1 MCNIAGY
8 AGNKPAAPALLE
20 IIRRQQY
27 YDGNMSAGIVTY
39 HEGKLYR
46 RCISG
51 SVEDLMEKTDALQL
65 PGTVGIAHTRP
76 GHHAVQP
83 VISEDE
89 TTALATNGTTKI
101 TEHCAR
107 WDAAA
112 KLLLENGFP
121 YSSVSYRE
129 DRKNPHPQLPDG
141 GTVSTMEVRYGIF
154 DYWVAQGKS
163 PEEAMAHSAEAMY
176 KDNASV
182 ILTTRFPDRFFAIRT
197 TRGLYAATK
206 NGETFLA
213 TARLGLPEEVREQ
226 GFCLPLFYACSV
238 SANGV
243 QISPYRMEIEEVS
256 DMTPYTYREAYRRF
270 EELLKPGKEP
280 MYFDELEFA
289 ADDMR
294 DIWPGDHTF
303 VQNARLVYDMLEQFE
318 REGRLQKELREQDRD
333 GFPRLRWYF
342 SLKN

>member
-1 MCNIAGY
+1 M
-8 AGNKPAAPALLE
+8 
-20 IIRRQQY
+20 Q
-27 YDGNMSAGIVTY
+27 
-39 HEGKLYR
+39 
-46 RCISG
+46 
-51 SVEDLMEKTDALQL
+51 KTDALEL

-83 VISEDE
+83 VISADE
-89 TTALATNGTTKI
+89 TTALATNGTTKV

-107 WDAAA
+107 WSAAA
-112 KLLLENGFP
+112 ELLQKSGFVF
-121 YSSVSYRE
+121 SSINYKE
-129 DRKNPHPQLPDG
+129 DRKHHDPRLPDG

-163 PEEAMAHSAEAMY
+163 PEYAMARSAEAMY

-197 TRGLYAATK
+197 TRGLYAAAK
-206 NGETFLA
+206 GGETFLA
-213 TARLGLPEEVREQ
+213 TAKLGLPEEVREQ
-226 GFCLPLFYACSV
+226 GFCLPLFYACSI
-238 SANGV
+238 SGDGV
-243 QISPYRMEIEEVS
+243 HISPHRMEIEEVS

-270 EELLKPGKEP
+270 EELLGPGREP

-294 DIWPGDHTF
+294 DIWPGNHTF
-303 VQNARLVYDMLEQFE
+303 VQNARLVYDMLEEFE
-318 REGRLQKELREQDRD
+318 REGRLQKELREQQRD